1 MDYADVH
8 RACRQ
13 GDLERLREVLKHVPG
28 EVNQLDKK
36 LGWSPLYRA
45 VICNQYQVAKLLLEH
60 QADPNFLTRLGES
73 PLHQAA
79 DSGLEDLTKLLLA
92 HQADPDLPQRGNT
105 YTDGDTPL
113 HRAAE
118 KGRERI
124 VQLLLNAGADI
135 NTRNTSVCAI

>member
-1 MDYADVH
+1 MH
-8 RACRQ
+8 KACRQ
-13 GDLERLREVLKHVPG
+13 GDLKQLREVLERAPS
-28 EVNQLDKK
+28 EVNQQDRK

-60 QADPNFLTRLGES
+60 RADPNTLTRLGES

-92 HQADPDLPQRGNT
+92 HQADPDLPQRGIP
-105 YTDGDTPL
+105 YLDGDTPL

-118 KGRERI
+118 KGRERV
-124 VQLLLNAGADI
+124 VQLLLNAGADL
-135 NTRNTSVCAI
+135 NVRNTSV